1 MDENKV
7 KSKLDIIYPE
17 LERVKIGGIECSI
30 KKLKFK
36 HTIIIARMLSRTIGF
51 VDFDWEKICN
61 SDEKQMVTYLMV
73 SMVYSPDDFYR
84 FLDDLLDC
92 NENQKDVLSRYI
104 REDMTN
110 DEAVEIAEKS
120 LKQDYEEIR
129 GWLKKV
135 VTLTQTVEKMEIPE
149 KKKKP

>member
-17 LERVKIGGIECSI
+17 LERIKIGGIECSI
-30 KKLKFK
+30 KKLKFR
-36 HTIIIARMLSRTIGF
+36 HTITIARMLSRTIGF
-51 VDFDWEKICN
+51 VDFDWEKIYN
-61 SDEKQMVTYLMV
+61 SDEKQMITYLMV

-84 FLDDLLDC
+84 FLDDLLGCDA
-92 NENQKDVLSRYI
+92 NQKDALSRYI

-135 VTLTQTVEKMEIPE
+135 MTLIQTVEKMEIPE
-149 KKKKP
+149 KKKL